1 MHYLV
6 VIYLLKMRRPFKN
19 TQAFREIKRIL
30 TSYYPEYKK
39 LNKTKENPH
48 RLAYLITLISSN
60 EVKFIIRLK
69 SRRMRYISP
78 NYDKI
83 RFRYPPKYYK
93 YCTDE

>member
-1 MHYLV
+1 
-6 VIYLLKMRRPFKN
+6 MRRLFKN

-30 TSYYPEYKK
+30 TSYYLEYNK
-39 LNKTKENPH
+39 LNKIKENPL

-60 EVKFIIRLK
+60 KAKLIIHLK
-69 SRRMRYISP
+69 SRRMRYIPP

-83 RFRYPPKYYK
+83 GFRYPPIYYK